1 MRKKEGR
8 VVLGVQSYFSLGR
21 GIYSPEDWVRWASS
35 QGVSTLGLWDWN
47 NLYGMMRFLAA
58 AEEYAIQ
65 PLVGAILAPEDE
77 VVLRAVCLGK
87 AGFARLNG
95 ILSKILDGRLDR
107 AGLLED
113 LYQGGW
119 EGLALLFHDQDVGAF
134 LAGRSSQNL
143 FGALY
148 YGRPTRGIQ
157 HWCDQRGVASLA
169 CMDAVA
175 RAEED
180 QEFYRLL
187 RAMEE
192 NTTISALPE
201 EEVLLEHQW
210 MPPWDGFYDYYRP
223 FPGALAE
230 LYRLAARTRTQELVP
245 DRFVFPAFGGL
256 SEDQAFTRLQQLCF
270 QGAQERYGGVRED
283 VQARLDYE
291 LSIIR
296 RKGFTSYFL
305 VVHDIVSRFPR
316 TCGRGSSAA
325 SIVSY
330 LLFIT
335 HVDPLRYN
343 LFFERFLNEGRVD
356 PPDID
361 VDFPWDEREEVL
373 RYVFKTYPGR
383 SAMVADHVTFAR
395 RSTLRDPAKA
405 YGLDKE
411 EIDRLMVPLRLGKL
425 DEIPDYLLRAAGRIK
440 GRPHFLGTHPGGVVI
455 TPGSIYQHTHVQTS
469 PLGWPVIAWEKD
481 GAEEAGLVKIDL
493 LGNRS
498 LAVLRDSLALIN
510 RTRRPP
516 LEWARFQPYTDEQ
529 TVELIE
535 SGDTLGVFY
544 VESPATRQLLQK
556 MGRGDYEHLVIASS
570 IIRPAANRYIDAY
583 LSRLHGHPWKAVDPE
598 MEEVLGETKGIMAYQ
613 EDVSRVAIAI
623 AGFDA
628 VKADDLRRILSKK
641 HKARKLADY
650 KEQFFQG
657 GTQRGRTAATMETI
671 WNMIL
676 SFAGYS
682 FNKPHSASY
691 ALVSMRLAY
700 IKRHYP
706 LAFFASVINNGGGF
720 YSRQVYLNAVKRRG
734 YRVLPPDINAS
745 RACFTLEDGGLRVG
759 LSQLADLDKV
769 FLQRLLQERE
779 ERGPFESLENF
790 LLRTQPKLAQM
801 RVLIRS
807 GALDSLAGKYNRPQL
822 FWIFFYASKDSLFPL
837 LPSPPVNIKDY
848 PVSTKLRDELRYLGL
863 VVSDFP
869 LNLFRPRVRQ
879 TLPRLRRQ
887 NLPVIDSRMLEG
899 VVGRFVAYPG
909 LLVTR
914 KEVRTK
920 NREAM
925 SFVSFEDNFGMVEA
939 VAFPD
944 CWDRV
949 SGILDEGMAF
959 LVSGKVTESFGA
971 RMLELEEVLSMNRP
985 VVD

>member
-1 MRKKEGR
+1 
-8 VVLGVQSYFSLGR
+8 L
-21 GIYSPEDWVRWASS
+21 
-35 QGVSTLGLWDWN
+35 
-47 NLYGMMRFLAA
+47 
-58 AEEYAIQ
+58 
-65 PLVGAILAPEDE
+65 LAPEEE
-77 VVLRAVCLGK
+77 VLLRAVCLGK

-95 ILSKILDGRLDR
+95 LLSRILDGTLDR
-107 AGLLED
+107 TGLLED

-134 LAGRSSQNL
+134 LSARSTRDL
-143 FGALY
+143 YGALFF
-148 YGRPTRGIQ
+148 GRPTRGL
-157 HWCDQRGVASLA
+157 HRWCEARGIRSIA
-169 CMDAVA
+169 CLDAVA
-175 RAEED
+175 RTEED
-180 QEFYRLL
+180 QEFYQLL
-187 RAMEE
+187 RAMEK
-192 NTTISALPE
+192 NTTIQALGE
-201 EEVLLEHQW
+201 EELLKEYQW
-210 MPPWDGFYDYYRP
+210 APPWDVFFDYYRA
-223 FPGALAE
+223 FPGALSE
-230 LYRLAARTRTQELVP
+230 LYRLASRARTQELVP
-245 DRFVFPAFGGL
+245 RRFVFPAFGGL

-270 QGAQERYGGVRED
+270 QGVEERYGGLRED
-283 VQARLDYE
+283 VQERLDYE

-361 VDFPWDEREEVL
+361 VDFPWDEREQVL
-373 RYVFKTYPGR
+373 RYVFETYPGR

-425 DEIPDYLLRAAGRIK
+425 NEIPDYLLRAAGRIK

-455 TPGSIYQHTHVQTS
+455 TPGSIYQHSHIQTS

-498 LAVLRDSLALIN
+498 LAVLRDSLVLIN

-556 MGRGDYEHLVIASS
+556 MDRGDYEHLVIASS

-583 LSRLHGHPWKAVDPE
+583 LSRLHGNPWKPIDQE
-598 MEEVLGETKGIMAYQ
+598 MEEVLAETKGIMTYQ

-641 HKARKLADY
+641 HKSRQLADY
-650 KEQFFQG
+650 KDQFFQG
-657 GTQRGRTAATMETI
+657 GIHRGRSAKTMEAI

-720 YSRQVYLNAVKRRG
+720 YSRQVYVNAVKRRG
-734 YRVLPPDINAS
+734 YRVLPPDVNAS
-745 RACFTLEDGGLRVG
+745 KGVFTLEDGALRVG
-759 LSQLADLDKV
+759 LSQLTDLDKG
-769 FLQRLLQERE
+769 FLHRLLQEKE
-779 ERGPFESLENF
+779 ERGPFLSLENF
-790 LLRTQPKLAQM
+790 LLRTQPKLAHM

-807 GALDSLAGKYNRPQL
+807 GVLDSLAGKLNRPQL
-822 FWIFFYASKDSLFPL
+822 FWIFFYAAKDSLFPV
-837 LPSPPVNIKDY
+837 LPSPPRNIQDY
-848 PVSTKLRDELRYLGL
+848 PVSTKLRDELHYLNL
-863 VVSDFP
+863 LVSDFP
-869 LNLFRPRVRQ
+869 LNLFRPRLRQ
-879 TLPRLRRQ
+879 TLPRLSRQ

-914 KEVRTK
+914 KEVHTK

-925 SFVSFEDNFGMVEA
+925 SFVSFEDNYGMVEA

-944 CWDRV
+944 CWERI
-949 SGILDEGMAF
+949 SAILDEGMAF

-971 RMLELEEVLSMNRP
+971 RMLELEEVVSLNRP